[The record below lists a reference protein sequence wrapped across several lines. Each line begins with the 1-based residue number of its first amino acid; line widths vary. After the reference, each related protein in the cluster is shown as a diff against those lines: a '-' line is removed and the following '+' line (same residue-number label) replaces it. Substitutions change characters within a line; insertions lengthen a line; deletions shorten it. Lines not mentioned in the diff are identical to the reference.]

1 MYYAQLFVQKIFQS
15 VRRLTTS
22 PESGRKVPE
31 IGRNEIREIIVG
43 NYRIIYRSQKQ
54 VIEILT
60 VYHSSK
66 LLNKDFIDN

>member
-15 VRRLTTS
+15 VRRLTTF

>member
-1 MYYAQLFVQKIFQS
+1 LYYAQLFVQKIFQS
-15 VRRLTTS
+15 VRRLTTF